1 MKAKAQ
7 GVTKVETKA
16 DAPKAAAVAKE
27 LKATVTKAAATTA
40 KALKAT
46 AAKAVTK
53 VAAAPAKV
61 AASVKKAA
69 PPPKE
74 AAELAAP
81 KPEVKPSGKPPAAPP
96 LKVLFVTSECAPF
109 AKTGGLADVAGA
121 LPKAL
126 RDIGIDARVVMPLYA
141 GMPWNELEI
150 LDGVLN
156 VPMWW
161 GTAHARVRIGTL
173 PGSDVPVYCIEYN
186 RYFDRPYLYGPPA
199 EGYPDNLERFAF
211 LSRAS
216 LEVCKALGF
225 VPDVFHCNDWQTAL
239 VPAYVNTVEWLQP
252 LHASATVYSIH
263 NLAYQ
268 GVFDG
273 GGMFITGLGREHY
286 NPGEFEHFGAL
297 NLTKAALR
305 HSTLLSTVSPTYARE
320 IQTGEYGNGLDG
332 ILSERRDDLVGILN
346 GIDIDEW
353 NPTKD
358 RLIAEPFSAADP
370 RGKAACK
377 AALQKEAGFPVRADV
392 PLFGI
397 VGRLTPQKGFDVLA
411 HALDR
416 VLGWDVQIVLLGT
429 GDEEA
434 QRFFAYVDAH
444 RGDRFRAWL
453 RFDNGRA
460 HRIEAGADFFLMPSR
475 FEPCGLNQMYS
486 LRYGTLPI
494 VRATGGL
501 VDTVSNYDESTAGGT
516 GFVFND
522 LRPESLANTIG
533 WAVSTWFDR
542 PKHIE
547 TMRDRAMRQD
557 FSWVRA
563 ARAYEDLY
571 LRAQARRR
579 AAAQT

>member
-1 MKAKAQ
+1 VPRAK
-7 GVTKVETKA
+7 TK
-16 DAPKAAAVAKE
+16 PR
-27 LKATVTKAAATTA
+27 
-40 KALKAT
+40 
-46 AAKAVTK
+46 KAVTPAATS
-53 VAAAPAKV
+53 VEAARIEAAPAK
-61 AASVKKAA
+61 
-69 PPPKE
+69 
-74 AAELAAP
+74 
-81 KPEVKPSGKPPAAPP
+81 
-96 LKVLFVTSECAPF
+96 LKVLFVASECAPF

-126 RDIGIDARVVMPLYA
+126 HARGIDVRVVMPLYA
-141 GMPWNELEI
+141 GMPWSDLEV
-150 LDGVLN
+150 LDGVLG
-156 VPMWW
+156 VPMYW
-161 GTAHARVRIGTL
+161 GTAHARVRVGKL
-173 PGSDVPVYCIEYN
+173 PGSEVPVYCLEYN
-186 RYFDRPYLYGPPA
+186 RYFDRPYLYGPPS
-199 EGYPDNLERFAF
+199 EGYPDNLERFTF
-211 LSRAS
+211 LSRGS

-225 VPDVFHCNDWQTAL
+225 VPDVIHCNDWQTAL
-239 VPAYVNTVEWLQP
+239 VPVYVDTVEWAQP
-252 LHASATVYSIH
+252 LHGAATIYSIH

-273 GGMFITGLGREHY
+273 GGMFITGLGREHF
-286 NPGEFEHFGAL
+286 NPTEFEHFGAL

-320 IQTGEYGNGLDG
+320 IQTPEYGNGLDG
-332 ILSERRDDLVGILN
+332 VLAARSGELEGILN
-346 GIDIDEW
+346 GIDVDEW
-353 NPTKD
+353 NP
-358 RLIAEPFSAADP
+358 AADRHLP
-370 RGKAACK
+370 AAFDVDRPQGKAACK

-416 VLGWDVQIVLLGT
+416 ILGWDVQIVLLGT
-429 GDEEA
+429 GDDDA

-501 VDTVSNYDESTAGGT
+501 VDTVTNYDEKTAEGT
-516 GFVFND
+516 GFVFAD
-522 LRPESLANTIG
+522 LHPEALANTIG

-542 PKHIE
+542 PGHIQI
-547 TMRDRAMRQD
+547 MRDRAMRQD
-557 FSWVRA
+557 FSWDRA
-563 ARAYEDLY
+563 GRRYEDLY
-571 LRAQARRR
+571 RR
-579 AAAQT
+579 AVSLRRSR